1 LSGRRRGSTIAS
13 TGIFSAVDVQQTMAE
28 RNAGVPEDR
37 RITYRMG
44 INIGDIIVE
53 GDDIYGK
60 RVNVAARLEGLSR
73 RRSGTL
79 SHRR

>member
-1 LSGRRRGSTIAS
+1 
-13 TGIFSAVDVQQTMAE
+13 
-28 RNAGVPEDR
+28 VPEDR
-37 RITYRMG
+37 RITYRKG

-73 RRSGTL
+73 RLSGTL

>member
-1 LSGRRRGSTIAS
+1 
-13 TGIFSAVDVQQTMAE
+13 
-28 RNAGVPEDR
+28 
-37 RITYRMG
+37 MG

-73 RRSGTL
+73 LSLLKTL
-79 SHRR
+79 SAAEILGFLTTVSRRNAFVRIRSALSD